1 MTNTTM
7 FHKLIND
14 YNAISYTHKY
24 IYGFEY
30 KGNVYKAVTDSAV
43 MPYVLTLD
51 KGSRGSGYALRFC
64 PKTAQKL
71 FLMTS
76 AQVLCSAEYLLNT
89 LKSWFPKA
97 SIIGAKSLKSWL
109 PKAMDR
115 YGRKTTYRSPKLAT
129 SKLTESPTRSS
140 TRKLHSA
147 MRRAWPTS
155 PSEVGYS
162 CYAHSY
168 SYIYWQLQT
177 AAVVTRAASKM
188 NKKKLTSLCNLTID
202 NLPLLCYNTDRKKEK
217 R

>member
-14 YNAISYTHKY
+14 YNAISYTHNY

-76 AQVLCSAEYLLNT
+76 AQVLCSAEYFEELVSESKYNRGEIFEKLVTESYGQVWTKDNVPFT
-89 LKSWFPKA
+89 EAGDIEVDGIAYQIKYQKA
-97 SIIGAKSLKSWL
+97 TFCNEKSL
-109 PKAMDR
+109 A
-115 YGRKTTYRSPKLAT
+115 
-129 SKLTESPTRSS
+129 
-140 TRKLHSA
+140 
-147 MRRAWPTS
+147 
-155 PSEVGYS
+155 
-162 CYAHSY
+162 
-168 SYIYWQLQT
+168 
-177 AAVVTRAASKM
+177 
-188 NKKKLTSLCNLTID
+188 NLT
-202 NLPLLCYNTDRKKEK
+202 K
-217 R
+217 